1 MNLFNK
7 IYRLSWFVL
16 MLMLIFFNRENIY
29 WVIITLCILFFVST
43 IAIFRAFES
52 RNEWRKYIE
61 EEKLDDT
68 IPK

>member
-7 IYRLSWFVL
+7 IYRLSWLVL

-29 WVIITLCILFFVST
+29 WVMLTLCILFFVSS
-43 IAIFRAFES
+43 IAILRALES
-52 RNEWRKYIE
+52 RNEWRKYIQE
-61 EEKLDDT
+61 ENLDDT

>member
-1 MNLFNK
+1 MNSFNK

-29 WVIITLCILFFVST
+29 WVIMTLCILFFVST
-43 IAIFRAFES
+43 IAILRAFES